1 HGYRERFS
9 PGTGRNAERSGVP
22 PARTWPAAG
31 EWLRYGRSSRQGAAV
46 DSRAG
51 VRGGRG
57 TVASPGRAP
66 GRASGIRFTR
76 PRSLG
81 AHEAGAG
88 SLSWRAFR
96 VRPSGGARDAVIAA
110 LFEAGGPGVPEL
122 DDAVTTHCPPEVG
135 PHAVAELVK
144 AAEAGAESDSWA
156 VVEADWSLAWRDGI
170 VAQRLGHLTV
180 APPWLASALDPAT
193 TIVIDPGMAFGTGE
207 HATTRGVVRL
217 LQDAVRE
224 GDVVA
229 DLGAGS
235 AVLAIAAAKLGARKV
250 IAVELDE
257 DAIPN
262 AEENVAANGV
272 SNRVV
277 VVQG

>member
-1 HGYRERFS
+1 M
-9 PGTGRNAERSGVP
+9 
-22 PARTWPAAG
+22 
-31 EWLRYGRSSRQGAAV
+31 
-46 DSRAG
+46 
-51 VRGGRG
+51 
-57 TVASPGRAP
+57 
-66 GRASGIRFTR
+66 
-76 PRSLG
+76 
-81 AHEAGAG
+81 
-88 SLSWRAFR
+88 SWRAFR

-110 LFEAGGPGVPEL
+110 LFEAGAQGVQEL
-122 DDAVTTHCPPEVG
+122 DDAVITHFPPEVE
-135 PHAVAELVK
+135 PHAVAQLVK
-144 AAEAGAESDSWA
+144 AADAGAESDSWE
-156 VVEADWSLAWRDGI
+156 VEEADWSLAWRDGI
-170 VAQRLGHLTV
+170 VAHRLGHLTV

-277 VVQG
+277 VVQGDAGAILPLAAPVRVVLANIISSVLVQLLPVIEGALAPDGEAILSGILLEERPMMLQVLSEGGWQVEAEDTEDIWWSVRIARAA